1 MRRKTSILALLVAA
15 TFAHACVHHSRA
27 EPGIAL
33 RVMTYNIRSGNGD
46 ITKTADAIRAESP
59 DIVGLQEVDVHWAER
74 SAFADQATELG
85 AMLGMNV
92 RFARIYDLEP
102 IHSGEPRRQFGVA
115 LLTRFPV
122 IEWANHEIARLST
135 QDPNPVPQP
144 MPGFL
149 EARINV
155 RGTIVRVFNTHLD
168 YRADPKVRGMQV
180 RDILRYMADSA
191 LPTILVGDLNAGPDA
206 AELQP
211 LRAKLRDAWSDA
223 EGSGLTY
230 PADKPEKR
238 IDMILVSSHFRPLA
252 AHVPGTLAS
261 DHRPVVSDLKLGSQ

>member
-1 MRRKTSILALLVAA
+1 MRKTISALAFAIATLAA
-15 TFAHACVHHSRA
+15 FSCAHFQRSSSL
-27 EPGIAL
+27 PTI

-46 ITKTADAIRAESP
+46 LAKTADAIRSEAP

-74 SAFADQATELG
+74 SGFADQATQLG

-92 RFARIYDLEP
+92 RFARIYDLDP
-102 IHSGEPRRQFGVA
+102 IRSGEPRRQFGVA

-122 IEWANHEIARLST
+122 VEWANHEIARLST

-149 EARINV
+149 EARIEV
-155 RGTIVRVFNTHLD
+155 RGTIICVFNTHLD
-168 YRADPKVRGMQV
+168 YRADPKVREMQV
-180 RDILRYMADSA
+180 RDILRYMADST
-191 LPTILVGDLNAGPDA
+191 LPTVFVGDLNAGPDA

-211 LRAKLRDAWSDA
+211 LRAKLRDVWSDA
-223 EGSGLTY
+223 AGPGLTY

-238 IDMILVSSHFRPLA
+238 IDMILVSSHFRPLG
-252 AHVPGTLAS
+252 AHVPATQAS
-261 DHRPVVSDLKLGSQ
+261 DHRPVVADLQLK